1 MLETR
6 AKGATVKIRL
16 AELAFK
22 VQLLPEIS
30 YGTKKKK
37 KKLHFFLRF
46 SQPETLSSKL
56 FFFFFH
62 NDFQVI
68 LSAELGLQHC
78 YSIHLRFRDSF

>member
-6 AKGATVKIRL
+6 VKGATVKIRL

-37 KKLHFFLRF
+37 
-46 SQPETLSSKL
+46 TA
-56 FFFFFH
+56 FFFK
-62 NDFQVI
+62 I
-68 LSAELGLQHC
+68 LSA
-78 YSIHLRFRDSF
+78 

>member
-6 AKGATVKIRL
+6 VKGATVKIRL

-37 KKLHFFLRF
+37 QHFFLRF

-56 FFFFFH
+56 FFFF
-62 NDFQVI
+62 
-68 LSAELGLQHC
+68 
-78 YSIHLRFRDSF
+78 